1 MFEPREANLLVAIE
15 DMAQK
20 YGMLPTDIMQK
31 ATTVD
36 FMIYYNA
43 NLIKIRED
51 KRSRGENINDTY
63 TQSEIDQVYSNF
75 KKHQDGL

>member
-1 MFEPREANLLVAIE
+1 LFEPREANLLVAIE

>member
-1 MFEPREANLLVAIE
+1 MLVAIE